1 MIRAWHSLSLDIIK
15 EVLDTNFNRGL
26 TKSEAFEREVEYG
39 KNVLPREKPIPKLS
53 IFFEQFKSPLIY
65 ILLIAGLV
73 VLFFREYTD
82 AIVILGSV
90 VLNTFIGY
98 IQENKANSALSKLK
112 KIVKNKAKVLRENCV
127 KMIDVEDVVPGDII
141 FLNTGDSVPA
151 DGRLV
156 EVSDLHINEMALTG
170 EWIPAEKKQIILSK
184 DVNMA
189 DRDNMVYMGTMVSQ
203 GKGIAVVTGIGER
216 TEVGKVASLVKETRE
231 SKTPYQKRLSK
242 FSRKIS
248 YLVVLISIIIFIS
261 GILSGGNIL
270 EMFETAVAV
279 AVSAIP
285 EGLPIAM
292 TVILALGMQ
301 RILKKQGLTRKLI
314 SAETL
319 GSTTIICTDKTATL
333 TQGKISVSKEY
344 FKNKISEK
352 LIPKIAMLCNEA
364 YVENERLKM
373 EDWEL
378 RGEPTGKA
386 LLMYA
391 AQKGYLRSDLEIE
404 LPILDELAFDNETK
418 YLASLH
424 KDGDR
429 KILFVVGSPEKLL
442 EISKGDNKGWN
453 KTLNLGASKGLRMI
467 GFGYKYV
474 DDSKIG
480 KIEDLEFAGFLGMSD
495 PIREDAKK
503 AIKIVKK
510 AGLKVVMIT
519 GDHKLTAQA
528 VGKELKMGVNDSNIM
543 EGNEIDELNDKD
555 FLKIID
561 KIKIFA
567 RVEPRHKLRIVKLLQ
582 QRGEIVAMTGDGI
595 NDAPALKKADVG
607 IALGSG
613 TEVAKQIADLVLL
626 NDSFSIIALAI
637 EEGRAIL
644 DNIRKVITY
653 LLSDSFTEVTLI
665 GGSLIIAKI
674 FGLDWFLPITAVQ
687 ILWINLVS
695 DGFPALALAFEP
707 KEDDLMEY
715 KVTKEKKPL
724 LNKEMKIII
733 FAIGIITDAILL
745 GVFLY
750 FWKQG
755 LDITYIRTMIFAAL
769 GFDSLFYIFSC
780 KSLHRGIL
788 HINIF
793 SNKLLILS
801 VIFGLITLLVAIY
814 IPVLNMVLGIMPLA
828 LTDWGIIIGLGI
840 VEIILVEIT
849 KHYFI
854 VRHRT

>member
-39 KNVLPREKPIPKLS
+39 KNVLPREKSIPKLS

-98 IQENKANSALSKLK
+98 VQENKANSALSKLK
-112 KIVKNKAKVLRENCV
+112 RIVKNKAKVLRENCV
-127 KMIDVEDVVPGDII
+127 KMVDAEDVVPGDII

-156 EVSDLHINEMALTG
+156 EVSDLYINEMALTG
-170 EWIPAEKKQIILSK
+170 EWVPAEKKQIILSK
-184 DVNMA
+184 DINMA

-203 GKGIAVVTGIGER
+203 GKGIAVVTGIGEN

-352 LIPKIAMLCNEA
+352 LIPKIAILCNEA

-801 VIFGLITLLVAIY
+801 VIFGLISLLVAIY

>member
-707 KEDDLMEY
+707 KEDDLMQY

>member
-1 MIRAWHSLSLDIIK
+1 MIRDWHSLSLDIVK

-26 TKSEAFEREVEYG
+26 TKSEAFDRGIKHG
-39 KNVLPREKPIPKLS
+39 KNVLPREKPIPKIS
-53 IFFEQFKSPLIY
+53 IFLEQFKSPLIY

-73 VLFFREYTD
+73 VLFFKEYTD

-98 IQENKANSALSKLK
+98 VQENKANSALSKLK
-112 KIVKNKAKVLRENCV
+112 KIVKNKAKVLRGSCV
-127 KMIDVEDVVPGDII
+127 NMIDAEDVVPGDII

-151 DGRLV
+151 DGRLIKA
-156 EVSDLHINEMALTG
+156 SDLHINEMALTG
-170 EWIPAEKKQIILSK
+170 EWIPAEKKQITLSK
-184 DVNMA
+184 SISMA

-203 GKGIAVVTGIGER
+203 GKGAAVVTGVGEQ

-231 SKTPYQKRLSK
+231 GKTPYQKRLSI
-242 FSRKIS
+242 FSKKIS
-248 YLVVLISIIIFIS
+248 YLVVLISVIIFIS
-261 GILSGGNIL
+261 GIFSGGSIL

-314 SAETL
+314 AAETL

-344 FKNKISEK
+344 FKDKMAEK
-352 LIPKIAMLCNEA
+352 LIPKIAVLCNEA
-364 YVENERLKM
+364 YAENEMLKI

-378 RGEPTGKA
+378 RGQPTGKA
-386 LLMYA
+386 LLVYG
-391 AQKGYLRSDLEIE
+391 AQKGFLRRDLEIE
-404 LPILDELAFDNETK
+404 FPILDELEFNNETK

-424 KDGDR
+424 KEGDK
-429 KILFVVGSPEKLL
+429 KILFVVGAPEKLL
-442 EISKGDNKGWN
+442 EISKGDNAKW
-453 KTLNLGASKGLRMI
+453 KETLDKGASQGLRMI

-480 KIEDLEFAGFLGMSD
+480 DIKDINFLGLIGMSD
-495 PIREDAKK
+495 PIREDAKQ

-528 VGKELKMGVNDSNIM
+528 VGKELKMGIRDNNIM
-543 EGNEIDELNDKD
+543 EGNDIDELNDKD
-555 FLKIID
+555 FLEIID
-561 KIKIFA
+561 NIKIFA

-582 QRGEIVAMTGDGI
+582 QKGEIVAMTGDGV

-607 IALGSG
+607 IAIGSG

-653 LLSDSFTEVTLI
+653 LLSDSFTEVMLI
-665 GGSLIIAKI
+665 GGSLIVAKL
-674 FGLDWFLPITAVQ
+674 FGVEWFLPITAVQ
-687 ILWINLVS
+687 ILWINLVA

-707 KEDDLMEY
+707 KEEGLMDY
-715 KVTKEKKPL
+715 KVTKQEKPL
-724 LNKEMKIII
+724 LNKEMKVII
-733 FAIGIITDAILL
+733 FTIGIITDVILL
-745 GVFLY
+745 GMFLY
-750 FWKQG
+750 FWQQG
-755 LDITYIRTMIFAAL
+755 FDVAYIRTMIFAVL

-780 KSLHRGIL
+780 KSLHRSIL
-788 HINIF
+788 DTNIF

-801 VIFGLITLLVAIY
+801 VIFGLIALLTAIY
-814 IPVLNMVLGIMPLA
+814 IPALNLVLGVIPLA
-828 LTDWGIIIGLGI
+828 LSDWVIIVGLGI
-840 VEIILVEIT
+840 IEIILVEIT
-849 KHYFI
+849 KDYFI
-854 VRHRT
+854 KRHRT

>member
-65 ILLIAGLV
+65 ILLVAGLV

-98 IQENKANSALSKLK
+98 VQENKANSALSKLK

-127 KMIDVEDVVPGDII
+127 KMVDAENVVPGDII

-156 EVSDLHINEMALTG
+156 EVSDLYINEMALTG
-170 EWIPAEKKQIILSK
+170 EWVPAEKKQIILSK
-184 DVNMA
+184 DINMA

-203 GKGIAVVTGIGER
+203 GKGIAVVTGIGES

-242 FSRKIS
+242 FSKKIS

-261 GILSGGNIL
+261 GVLSGGSIL
-270 EMFETAVAV
+270 EMFETAIAV

-373 EDWEL
+373 EDWKL

-391 AQKGYLRSDLEIE
+391 AQKGYLRSDLKIE

-429 KILFVVGSPEKLL
+429 KVLFVVGSPEKLL
-442 EISKGDNKGWN
+442 EISKGNNKGWN
-453 KTLNLGASKGLRMI
+453 KTLNTGASKGLRMI
-467 GFGYKYV
+467 GFAYKYV
-474 DDSKIG
+474 DDSKIS

-528 VGKELKMGVNDSNIM
+528 IGKELKMGVNDSNIM
-543 EGNEIDELNDKD
+543 EGKEIDELNDKD
-555 FLKIID
+555 FLEIID

-582 QRGEIVAMTGDGI
+582 QKGEIVAMTGDGI

-607 IALGSG
+607 IAIGSG

-665 GGSLIIAKI
+665 GGSLIIAKL
-674 FGLDWFLPITAVQ
+674 FGLNWFLPITAVQ
-687 ILWINLVS
+687 ILWINLVA

-724 LNKEMKIII
+724 LNKEMKVII
-733 FAIGIITDAILL
+733 FAIGVITDAILL

-780 KSLHRGIL
+780 KSLHRGIW

-793 SNKLLILS
+793 SNKMLILS
-801 VIFGLITLLVAIY
+801 VIFGLIALLVAIY
-814 IPVLNMVLGIMPLA
+814 IPVLNVVLGVMPLT

>member
-184 DVNMA
+184 DINMA

-203 GKGIAVVTGIGER
+203 GKGIAVVTGIGEN